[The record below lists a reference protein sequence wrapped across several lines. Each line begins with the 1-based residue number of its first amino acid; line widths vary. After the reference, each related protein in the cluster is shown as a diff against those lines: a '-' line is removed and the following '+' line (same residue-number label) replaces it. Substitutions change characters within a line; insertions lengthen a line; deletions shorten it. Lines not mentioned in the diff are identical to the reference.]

1 MRFSLTARTL
11 ARKRAQGFEA
21 LNELTAMNVQKVTR
35 YRKEGTEEL
44 EREIAKLQLQ
54 HEKEEK
60 DGGQDGGKP
69 ERSSK

>member
-21 LNELTAMNVQKVTR
+21 LNELTAMNVHKVTR
-35 YRKEGTEEL
+35 YRKDGTEEL

-60 DGGQDGGKP
+60 DSGQDRGKP